1 MQTTTEILCRY
12 DAAQQ
17 VPVVFLRDTITPDNK
32 IQVWNGQGKPVF
44 MPLDYYK
51 MTSHLSAADERVL
64 MERFKEATGRQDML
78 VHINHRL
85 PRNARPTPNLLASEN
100 AAPSILA
107 PKEPVQRS
115 SSAKSIDTQ
124 PLPPGPEG
132 DVPQAGEM
140 PAAPA
145 ASLDRRA
152 SDRINETPGAR
163 MWRSIEELQL
173 RMAALTATQ
182 GELTARLHD
191 TNVELETTKQACAEL
206 IAEYNAVIEQEAQ
219 ETLRKQKEALA
230 ALTAIVAP
238 QAADTQAP
246 EPVVEPVAESKPEQ
260 TEAPADGPKIT
271 VKRSRSGQFTK
282 K

>member
-1 MQTTTEILCRY
+1 MQATTEILCRY

-64 MERFKEATGRQDML
+64 MERFKEATGRKDML

-85 PRNARPTPNLLASEN
+85 PRNARPTPNLLATEN
-100 AAPSILA
+100 AAPSILE
-107 PKEPVQRS
+107 PKERK

-132 DVPQAGEM
+132 DVPQAGET

-145 ASLDRRA
+145 ANLDRRA

-191 TNVELETTKQACAEL
+191 TNVELETTKQACTEL

-238 QAADTQAP
+238 QATETQAPAP
-246 EPVVEPVAESKPEQ
+246 EPVAETVPEQ
-260 TEAPADGPKIT
+260 AEAPTDGPKIT